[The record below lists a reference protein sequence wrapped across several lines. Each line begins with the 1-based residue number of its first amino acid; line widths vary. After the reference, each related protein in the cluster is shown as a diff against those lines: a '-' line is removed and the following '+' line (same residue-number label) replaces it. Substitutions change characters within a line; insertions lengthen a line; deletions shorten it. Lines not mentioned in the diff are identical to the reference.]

1 MFEISMEKGPALTL
15 LYSLLMAASC
25 ALCISHYWY
34 GHFDILLINLISVAI
49 FGFAAVFSGLN
60 RDQSYSKYINGLTLC
75 GIALLMQYQL
85 SFQPEL
91 TFHWIF
97 IFPIISYFSLPLFWA
112 FGLNIAVLISSFS
125 QLIFI
130 YDFQQCLRLSLVY
143 VLIGMCSLCY
153 AYLNAIKQKR
163 LLDLAVTDYQ
173 SGAYNSRFLL
183 HMLKQEISRSQYT
196 KRTLSLF
203 ALSIDDYQQIQEIH
217 GRDSGVKLLKEF
229 RLKLIT
235 LLRAGD
241 EIFHSGKGTF
251 YILLPN
257 CPIEGVVV
265 LRERLQMQLD
275 ELQWGDVGELQLN
288 AGLATLT
295 EHENAE
301 SFFHRASE
309 QVMKQQQ
316 TALRLLA
323 FNH

>member
-15 LYSLLMAASC
+15 LYSLLMAASSL
-25 ALCISHYWY
+25 LCISHYWY
-34 GHFDILLINLISVAI
+34 GHFDILLINLIAVAI
-49 FGFAAVFSGLN
+49 FGFAAVFSGVN

-85 SFQPEL
+85 NFQPGL
-91 TFHWIF
+91 TFHWIY

-125 QLIFI
+125 QLILF
-130 YDFQQCLRLSLVY
+130 YDLQQCLRLSLVY
-143 VLIGMCSLCY
+143 ILIGMCSLCY

-173 SGAYNSRFLL
+173 SGAYNSRYLL
-183 HMLKQEISRSQYT
+183 HMLQQEISRSQFT

-203 ALSIDDYQQIQEIH
+203 ALSIDDYQQILEIH

-229 RLKLIT
+229 RVKLMT

-288 AGLATLT
+288 AGLATLK

-301 SFFHRASE
+301 SFFQRASE
-309 QVMKQQQ
+309 QVIKQQQ

>member
-15 LYSLLMAASC
+15 LYGLLMAAS
-25 ALCISHYWY
+25 AVLSASHYWY
-34 GHFDILLINLISVAI
+34 GHFDILLINLIAIAI
-49 FGFAAVFSGLN
+49 FGFASIFSSIN
-60 RDQSYSKYINGLTLC
+60 RNQYYSKYINVLTLC
-75 GIALLMQYQL
+75 AIALLMQYQL
-85 SFQPEL
+85 SYQPNL
-91 TFHWIF
+91 TFHWIY
-97 IFPIISYFSLPLFWA
+97 IFPILSYFTLPLTWA
-112 FGLNIAVLISSFS
+112 FALNMAVIISSLS
-125 QLIFI
+125 QLVFI
-130 YDFQQCLRLSLVY
+130 YDLQQCLRLTLVY
-143 VLIGMCSLCY
+143 ALIGMCSLCY

-183 HMLKQEISRSQYT
+183 HMLHQEISRSQFT
-196 KRTLSLF
+196 KRTLSLL
-203 ALSIDDYQQIQEIH
+203 ALSIDDYPQILEIH

-241 EIFHSGKGTF
+241 EIFHNGKGTF

-265 LRERLQMQLD
+265 LKDRLQMHLD
-275 ELQWGDVGELQLN
+275 KVQWGDVGELQLN
-288 AGLATLT
+288 AGLATLKNQ
-295 EHENAE
+295 EQAE
-301 SFFHRASE
+301 SFLHRAGE
-309 QVMKQQQ
+309 QVIKQQQ